1 MRNDALPIIGDA
13 APYYLG
19 RTLLALY
26 FFVPGLSKVANF
38 AGTAE
43 YMSVHGV
50 PFVTPLIT
58 LTIVIQVGA
67 AVLLAIGFQTRW
79 IALLFAGLT
88 LVINLFMHDF
98 WNSYEGTDAG
108 HELQNFIKNLAIMAG
123 LLVLAGHPGP
133 GKHEHT

>member
-1 MRNDALPIIGDA
+1 MRNDPLPLVGDA
-13 APYYLG
+13 PAYYLG
-19 RTLLALY
+19 RSLLALY
-26 FFVPGLSKVANF
+26 FFVPGLSKVADF
-38 AGTAE
+38 AGTAG
-43 YMSVHGV
+43 YMALHGV
-50 PFVTPLIT
+50 PFLTPLLA
-58 LTIVIQVGA
+58 LTIVIQIGA

-98 WNSYEGTDAG
+98 WNSYDGADQG

-133 GKHEHT
+133 GKGETR

>member
-123 LLVLAGHPGP
+123 LLVLAGHHGP
-133 GKHEHT
+133 GKHKHT